1 MFDSLLGIPN
11 RGQYDTDFPHL
22 CDLATTEC
30 PLSLLV
36 VDLDEFKMINDTY
49 GHQAGDEVLKKIA
62 RSVNSAIQ
70 GKGDCYR
77 YGGDEITVL
86 LPNRDIQAAKAV
98 AEQIRSGI
106 EQLKFELCPER
117 ATASIGLTS
126 YPEVTK
132 NVDEVFLD
140 ADAMMYK
147 AKDGG
152 GNEVQSAAS
161 SEMSQDS
168 ARFMRIDIASRLEGV
183 NLWMRLQSGN
193 DRYFSAVIT
202 NDSDEDVTVEAI
214 TLKKDKVYL
223 SEPSKPRD
231 TDDWKIRKRSSQT
244 ITWEARIPPVMRLR
258 TKEPNH
264 QRGQIMEIDIVVWG
278 RVLGRLKTFSH
289 TILALVEYGNSSISE
304 FC

>member
-1 MFDSLLGIPN
+1 MLHYDWTNNG
-11 RGQYDTDFPHL
+11 GQ
-22 CDLATTEC
+22 
-30 PLSLLV
+30 V
-36 VDLDEFKMINDTY
+36 MINDTY
-49 GHQAGDEVLKKIA
+49 GHQAGDEVLKKVA
-62 RSVNSAIQ
+62 NSVSSAIH
-70 GKGDCYR
+70 GKGNCYR
-77 YGGDEITVL
+77 YGGDEMTVL

-106 EQLKFELCPER
+106 EQLRFELCSER

-126 YPEVTK
+126 YPDLTK
-132 NVDEVFLD
+132 NLDEVFLD

-147 AKDGG
+147 AKDSG
-152 GNEVQSAAS
+152 GNGVQSAGS
-161 SEMSQDS
+161 SEVSQDS
-168 ARFMRIDIASRLEGV
+168 VRFMRIDIASRLEGV
-183 NLWMRLQSGN
+183 NLWMRLLSGN
-193 DRYFSAVIT
+193 DRHFSAVIT

-223 SEPSKPRD
+223 SEPSKPRA

-258 TKEPNH
+258 SKEPNH
-264 QRGQIMEIDIVVWG
+264 KSGQIMEIDVVVWG